1 MDKKPTIAI
10 LKNEI
15 DKLKSSFETEKDEKD
30 IKINHIL
37 SVVEGLSK
45 SLSLYIEDND
55 KETTNEE
62 VNITEIDEI
71 NKNIVKNLEDK
82 VNCLEQDVQYL
93 KNELKK
99 KDADWQQKLDLIVHQ
114 FTKQYDSLKSLLSV
128 SQKETSVSQSVQNPI
143 QKNVISPLSPILQIK
158 FAALTEYAQKPK
170 IGSEFSVGIDL
181 RSAYEYLVPA
191 NGNKLIKTDWKIQ
204 YPDGYFGKI
213 CSRSGLS
220 LNHNIEVGAGII
232 DPDWRDGVSV
242 VLNNL
247 SPRDFHVAPGDR
259 IAQLICT
266 PYITPEIVFCKP
278 NDIPDTVR
286 GTNGFG
292 STGIN

>member
-15 DKLKSSFETEKDEKD
+15 DKLKSSFDTEKDEKD
-30 IKINHIL
+30 TKINHIL

-45 SLSLYIEDND
+45 SLSLYIEDNESD
-55 KETTNEE
+55 KDATNEE
-62 VNITEIDEI
+62 ID
-71 NKNIVKNLEDK
+71 KTVKNLEDK

-114 FTKQYDSLKSLLSV
+114 FTKQYDSLKLSV
-128 SQKETSVSQSVQNPI
+128 SQSIPN
-143 QKNVISPLSPILQIK
+143 NPLSLETPILQIK

-170 IGSEFSVGIDL
+170 RGSEFSAGIDL

-220 LNHNIEVGAGII
+220 LNHNLEVGAGII
-232 DPDWRDGVSV
+232 DSDWRDGVSV

-247 SPRDFHVAPGDR
+247 SPRDFHVTPGDR
-259 IAQLICT
+259 IAQLVCT
-266 PYITPEIVFCKP
+266 PYITPKIVFCKP
-278 NDIPDTVR
+278 SDIPDTIR

>member
-15 DKLKSSFETEKDEKD
+15 DKLKSSFDTEKDEKD
-30 IKINHIL
+30 TKINHIL

-45 SLSLYIEDND
+45 SLSLYIEDEDNKSD
-55 KETTNEE
+55 KETTNE
-62 VNITEIDEI
+62 ID
-71 NKNIVKNLEDK
+71 KNTNLEDK
-82 VNCLEQDVQYL
+82 VNCLEEDVQYL

-114 FTKQYDSLKSLLSV
+114 FTKQYDSLKSSSFSRRENSV
-128 SQKETSVSQSVQNPI
+128 SQETSISQSVQNPI
-143 QKNVISPLSPILQIK
+143 QNNPTPILQIK

-170 IGSEFSVGIDL
+170 RGSEFSAGIDL

-220 LNHNIEVGAGII
+220 LNHNLEVGAGIVDASI
-232 DPDWRDGVSV
+232 F
-242 VLNNL
+242 VL
-247 SPRDFHVAPGDR
+247 F
-259 IAQLICT
+259 
-266 PYITPEIVFCKP
+266 
-278 NDIPDTVR
+278 
-286 GTNGFG
+286 
-292 STGIN
+292 

>member
-30 IKINHIL
+30 IKINNIL

-55 KETTNEE
+55 KETNEE
-62 VNITEIDEI
+62 VNTEID
-71 NKNIVKNLEDK
+71 KNNLEDK
-82 VNCLEQDVQYL
+82 VNCLEQDVLYL

-114 FTKQYDSLKSLLSV
+114 FTKQYDSLKSLSSV
-128 SQKETSVSQSVQNPI
+128 YLRETSVSQLQNNPVQN
-143 QKNVISPLSPILQIK
+143 NPLPTPILQIK

-170 IGSEFSVGIDL
+170 RGSEFSAGIDL

-220 LNHNIEVGAGII
+220 LNHNLEVGAGII
-232 DPDWRDGVSV
+232 DSDWRDGVSV

-259 IAQLICT
+259 IAQLVCT
-266 PYITPEIVFCKP
+266 PYITPEIVFCHP
-278 NDIPDTVR
+278 SDIPDTVR